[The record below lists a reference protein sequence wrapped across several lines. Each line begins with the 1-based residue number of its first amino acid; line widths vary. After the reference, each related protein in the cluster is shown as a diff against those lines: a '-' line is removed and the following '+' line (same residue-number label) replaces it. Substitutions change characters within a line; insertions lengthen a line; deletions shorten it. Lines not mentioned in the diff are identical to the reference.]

1 MMSTTAEQAPQIFQ
15 PEYYQRLHDI
25 EEKHWWA
32 KGMRDAMDELLRDSL
47 KGKKNIRALDI
58 GCGTGFLMNYL
69 VERYPLD
76 GQVVGLDIS
85 EHALEFCRQRG
96 EKKLMLGSATDVP
109 LPSNSFDLIICIDT
123 IQHLSPAGAD
133 DKALG
138 EFARLLASGGL
149 LYLRTNSRL
158 GHLELDGADKDQY
171 RRYDIPTVK
180 GMLAQ
185 AGFAV
190 ERASYLNLFPS
201 AVAAA
206 REFMTAARKHEH
218 HHHTEA
224 IGPGLRIKPYKP
236 GLAWLAA
243 LLHGELKI
251 EAALIG
257 SGVELPFGHS
267 CGFVARKK

>member
-1 MMSTTAEQAPQIFQ
+1 MTTTEAPQIFQ
-15 PEYYQRLHDI
+15 REYYQRLHDI

-47 KGKKNIRALDI
+47 KEKKNIRTLDI
-58 GCGTGFLMNYL
+58 GCGTGLLMNYL
-69 VERYPLD
+69 VKHYPVD

-96 EKKLMLGSATDVP
+96 EEKLILGSATEVP

-123 IQHLSPAGAD
+123 IQHLSPAGSD
-133 DKALG
+133 DRALE
-138 EFARLLASGGL
+138 EFARLLAPGGL

-158 GHLELDGADKDQY
+158 GHLELEGADKDQY
-171 RRYDIPTVK
+171 RRYDIPTVNA
-180 GMLAQ
+180 MLKN
-185 AGFAV
+185 AGFTV
-190 ERASYLNLFPS
+190 ERASYLNMLPS
-201 AVAAA
+201 AVAAL
-206 REFMTAARKHEH
+206 REFATAARKHEH
-218 HHHTEA
+218 HHHTDA
-224 IGPGLRIKPYKP
+224 IGPGLKIKPYKP

-243 LLHGELKI
+243 ILHSELKL

-257 SGVELPFGHS
+257 SGITLPFGHS